1 VKISERMT
9 RNVKT
14 LTADQNLKEALGLM
28 QRHHIRHVP
37 VVEGERVVG
46 IVTDRDVRRAT
57 PSLLSGADQDQYER
71 VLTGTKVSQVM
82 TRNPYTVTPSMKVR
96 DVVKILLDRKFE
108 SVPVVESDRLVGIMT
123 VTDML
128 RVLVDLLED

>member
-1 VKISERMT
+1 MKVSDRMT

-14 LTADQNLKEALGLM
+14 LTPDQNLKEALGVM

-37 VVEGERVVG
+37 VVEAEKVVG

-57 PSLLSGADQDQYER
+57 PSLLSGADQEQYER

-108 SVPVVESDRLVGIMT
+108 SVPVVESNRLVGIMT

-128 RVLVDLLED
+128 KVLVDLLED